1 VDQLAL
7 LLKGRRVQAVPTV
20 IEQREVVIDT
30 LEEFIPTSYRKAR
43 RRSMLDD
50 VTEVNVGSLAP
61 DFRLESNGG
70 ALVRLSE
77 YRGRAHMVLYFMRE
91 FT

>member
-1 VDQLAL
+1 
-7 LLKGRRVQAVPTV
+7 
-20 IEQREVVIDT
+20 
-30 LEEFIPTSYRKAR
+30 
-43 RRSMLDD
+43 MLNNG
-50 VTEVNVGSLAP
+50 TEVNLGSLAP

-70 ALVRLSE
+70 AIVRLSE

>member
-1 VDQLAL
+1 
-7 LLKGRRVQAVPTV
+7 
-20 IEQREVVIDT
+20 
-30 LEEFIPTSYRKAR
+30 
-43 RRSMLDD
+43 MLDD

-70 ALVRLSE
+70 TMVRLSE
-77 YRGRAHMVLYFMRE
+77 YRGRAHVVLYFMRE